1 LLNLSIAIG
10 PLQKENLRAKTPFSG
25 SYKKKE
31 TQGIYIE
38 PIFILIFLKITA
50 AEPSTKSVMGSEMHL
65 KPTGQ
70 SLLSF

>member
-1 LLNLSIAIG
+1 LARYKKKIYGLKPHFLEAI
-10 PLQKENLRAKTPFSG
+10 
-25 SYKKKE
+25 KKKE